1 MFSVVPLVTVV
12 FVLLEQ
18 NGQVTLFQAIFISG
32 ALDLL
37 YSLSLQLT
45 ASRLR
50 GRQAKETDLSQVCV
64 RMCVYV
70 CT

>member
-18 NGQVTLFQAIFISG
+18 NGLVTVVQAIFISG

-37 YSLSLQLT
+37 YSLLLQVA
-45 ASRLR
+45 ASQLR
-50 GRQAKETDLSQVCV
+50 GRQAKETDLSQVGV
-64 RMCVYV
+64 HIF
-70 CT
+70 T